1 MTRLEI
7 GHGLEAIGDFRRTW
21 PQLVLVT
28 LATRVAVTLLLL
40 PGLAL
45 LLRFFLSRQ
54 DRAVLSDQEIL
65 FFFLTP
71 IGALALV
78 VVGGIWIGIALIE
91 QAGLMVVGF
100 GAAEDRRITWF
111 SALRYVFRESP
122 RILLLGSHLL
132 VRAALLVGPI
142 LALVGVVYWTF
153 LRQYDINYYLANRP
167 PAFLWAG
174 GIAGVLVAVLAVLL
188 SIKVVSWGL
197 ALPAVLFE
205 NLRPAAAIQDSIAD
219 SRGHRWRIFWWIVAW
234 LIAGA
239 VASTVLTWTIGLAGR
254 LIVPVRG
261 DTMTVVALAMGAIGL
276 LSLIAN
282 AILSFLSASLFALL
296 VVRVYRDFSGPGSL
310 AQELAEPGSLADR
323 PAIRIPRKRLLWGGA
338 LVATACVVFAVML
351 AHSVRLED
359 DTLIMA
365 HRGAALHAP
374 ENTLASVHRAIEDS
388 TDYIEIDVQET
399 ADGEV
404 VVFHDSDFMKTAGDP
419 LTIWDARRTDIDAID
434 IGSWFDTAFTAERVP
449 TLQEV
454 LGAARGQTRV
464 IIELKYYGHDRDLE
478 RRVIDIVER
487 TGMVD
492 QVVVM
497 SLKYDKVQKIRAMRP
512 DWTYGLLTSVNLGDA
527 TRFDVDFLA
536 VNAVTAT
543 RRFVERAHR
552 AGMDVYVWTVNDPY
566 LMSAMMSRN
575 VDGIITD
582 DPGLAREVLEI
593 RSRMDPVQR
602 LLVGIGSEIGVFSMT
617 EEDQTTDEA
626 DA

>member
-1 MTRLEI
+1 MNSNLQP
-7 GHGLEAIGDFRRTW
+7 GLSAFRDFRRTW
-21 PQLVLVT
+21 PQLLLVT
-28 LATRVAVTLLLL
+28 LATRVAVTFLLL
-40 PGLAL
+40 PGLVL

-54 DRAVLSDQEIL
+54 GRAVLSDQEIL

-91 QAGLMVVGF
+91 QAGLMVVGY
-100 GAAEDRRITWF
+100 GAAEDRRITWY

-132 VRAALLVGPI
+132 VRAALLVGPM
-142 LALVGVVYWTF
+142 LALVGGVYWTF
-153 LRQYDINYYLANRP
+153 LRQYDINYYLTNRP

-174 GIAGVLVAVLAVLL
+174 GIVGVLVSVLAVLFAM
-188 SIKVVSWGL
+188 KVVRWVM

-205 NLRPAAAIQDSIAD
+205 NLGAEAAIRDSIAD
-219 SRGHRWRIFWWIVAW
+219 SRGHRWTIFWWIVAW
-234 LIAGA
+234 LVAGTL
-239 VASTVLTWTIGLAGR
+239 ASTALTWTIGLVGR
-254 LIVPVRG
+254 LIVPVGG
-261 DTMTVVALAMGAIGL
+261 DTMTVVALTMGAIGL
-276 LSLIAN
+276 LSLVTN

-296 VVRVYRDFSGPGSL
+296 FARLYRDFSGPGTL
-310 AQELAEPGSLADR
+310 ARELAEPGTLGDR
-323 PAIRIPRKRLLWGGA
+323 PAIRIPGKGILWSGVLA
-338 LVATACVVFAVML
+338 AVACVVAAVLL

-359 DTLIMA
+359 DTLVMA

-404 VVFHDSDFMKTAGDP
+404 VVFHDSDFMKTARHP
-419 LTIWDARRTDIDAID
+419 LTVWDARRADIDAID
-434 IGSWFDTAFTAERVP
+434 IGSWFDPAYSAERVP
-449 TLQEV
+449 TLEDV
-454 LGAARGQTRV
+454 LGAAQGQARV
-464 IIELKYYGHDRDLE
+464 IIELKYYGHDQDLE
-478 RRVIDIVER
+478 RQVIDIVER

-492 QVVVM
+492 QVVIM
-497 SLKYDKVQKIRAMRP
+497 SLKYDKIEKIRAMRP
-512 DWTYGLLTSVNLGDA
+512 DWTYGLLTSVELGDA

-536 VNAVTAT
+536 VNAVTAS
-543 RRFVERAHR
+543 RGFVERAHR
-552 AGMDVYVWTVNDPY
+552 AGIEVYVWTVNDPY

-582 DPGLAREVLEI
+582 DPGLARKVLEI
-593 RSRMDPVQR
+593 RSQMDPVQR
-602 LLVGIGSEIGVFSMT
+602 LLVGIGTEIGVFSMP
-617 EEDQTTDEA
+617 ERDQQTDEA

>member
-1 MTRLEI
+1 MNSSLQP
-7 GHGLEAIGDFRRTW
+7 GLSAFRDFRRTW
-21 PQLVLVT
+21 PQLLLVT
-28 LATRVAVTLLLL
+28 LATRVAVTLFLL

-54 DRAVLSDQEIL
+54 NRAVLSDQEIL
-65 FFFLTP
+65 YFFLTP
-71 IGALALV
+71 VGALALV
-78 VVGGIWIGIALIE
+78 VVGGFWIGIALLE
-91 QAGLMVVGF
+91 QAGLMIIGY

-111 SALRYVFRESP
+111 SALRYVFQESL

-132 VRAALLVGPI
+132 VRAALLVGPM
-142 LALVGVVYWTF
+142 LAIGGVVYWTF
-153 LRQYDINYYLANRP
+153 LRQYDINYYLTNRP

-174 GIAGVLVAVLAVLL
+174 GIAAVLAVALALL
-188 SIKVVSWGL
+188 LAIRVVQWVL

-205 NLRPAAAIQDSIAD
+205 NLRPPAAIRDSIAD
-219 SRGHRWRIFWWIVAW
+219 SRGHRWTIFWWIVIW
-234 LIAGA
+234 LVAGTL
-239 VASTVLTWTIGLAGR
+239 ASTALTWTIGLVGR
-254 LIVPVRG
+254 LIVPLSG
-261 DTMTVVALAMGAIGL
+261 DTMTVVALTMGAVGL
-276 LSLIAN
+276 LSLVTN
-282 AILSFLSASLFALL
+282 ATLSFLSASLFALL
-296 VVRVYRDFSGPGSL
+296 VVRLYRDFSGPGSL
-310 AQELAEPGSLADR
+310 ARKLAEPGSLGDR
-323 PAIRIPRKRLLWGGA
+323 PAIRIPRKGLLWGGT
-338 LVATACVVFAVML
+338 VAAIACLASAVML
-351 AHSVRLED
+351 ARSVRLED

-374 ENTLASVHRAIEDS
+374 ENTLASVHRAISDS

-399 ADGEV
+399 ADGEIA
-404 VVFHDSDFMKTAGDP
+404 VFHDSDFMKTARNP
-419 LTIWDARRTDIDAID
+419 LTIWDSRRVDIAAID
-434 IGSWFDTAFTAERVP
+434 IGSWFDPAYSEERVP
-449 TLQEV
+449 TLEDV
-454 LGAARGQTRV
+454 LGAARGQARV

-478 RRVIDIVER
+478 RRVIDIVEQA
-487 TGMVD
+487 GMVD
-492 QVVVM
+492 QIVVM

-543 RRFVERAHR
+543 RGFVERAHR

-593 RSRMDPVQR
+593 RSQMDPVQR

>member
-1 MTRLEI
+1 MNSSLQP
-7 GHGLEAIGDFRRTW
+7 GLSAFRDFRRTW
-21 PQLVLVT
+21 PQLLLVT
-28 LATRVAVTLLLL
+28 LATRVAVTFLLL

-54 DRAVLSDQEIL
+54 GRAVLSDQEIL

-91 QAGLMVVGF
+91 QAGLMIVGF

-111 SALRYVFRESP
+111 GALRYVFHESP

-132 VRAALLVGPI
+132 VRAMLIVGPM
-142 LALVGVVYWTF
+142 LALVGGVYWTF
-153 LRQYDINYYLANRP
+153 LRQYDINYYLTNRP

-174 GIAGVLVAVLAVLL
+174 AIVGILVSILAVLFAM
-188 SIKVVSWGL
+188 KVVHWVM

-205 NLRPAAAIQDSIAD
+205 NLGAEAAIRDSIAD
-219 SRGHRWRIFWWIVAW
+219 SRGHRWTIFWWVVAW
-234 LIAGA
+234 LVAGTL
-239 VASTVLTWTIGLAGR
+239 ASTALTWTIGLVGR
-254 LIVPVRG
+254 LIVPVGG
-261 DTMTVVALAMGAIGL
+261 DAMTVVALTIGAIGL
-276 LSLIAN
+276 LSLVTN

-296 VVRVYRDFSGPGSL
+296 VVRLYRDFSGPGSL
-310 AQELAEPGSLADR
+310 ARELTEPGSLADR
-323 PAIRIPRKRLLWGGA
+323 PAIRIPRKGLLWVGGLA
-338 LVATACVVFAVML
+338 SIACVVFAVLL
-351 AHSVRLED
+351 ARSVRLED

-374 ENTLASVHRAIEDS
+374 ENTLASVHRAISDS

-404 VVFHDSDFMKTAGDP
+404 AVFHDSDFMKTARNP
-419 LTIWDARRTDIDAID
+419 LTIWDARRTDIEAID
-434 IGSWFDTAFTAERVP
+434 IGSWFDPAYSEERVP
-449 TLQEV
+449 TLQEI
-454 LGAARGQTRV
+454 LAAAQGQTRV
-464 IIELKYYGHDRDLE
+464 VIELKYYGHDQDLE
-478 RRVIDIVER
+478 RRVIDIVEQA
-487 TGMVD
+487 GMAD
-492 QVVVM
+492 QIVVM

-536 VNAVTAT
+536 VNAATAT
-543 RRFVERAHR
+543 RGFVERAHR

-593 RSRMDPVQR
+593 RSQMDPVQR

-617 EEDQTTDEA
+617 DEDQTTDEA

>member
-1 MTRLEI
+1 MMNGSLQP
-7 GHGLEAIGDFRRTW
+7 GLSAFRDFRRTW
-21 PQLVLVT
+21 PQLLLVT
-28 LATRVAVTLLLL
+28 LTTRVAVTLLLL

-45 LLRFFLSRQ
+45 LLRFFLARQ

-65 FFFLTP
+65 YFFLTP
-71 IGALALV
+71 AGALALV
-78 VVGGIWIGIALIE
+78 IVGGFWIGIALLE
-91 QAGLMVVGF
+91 QAGLMVVGY

-111 SALRYVFRESP
+111 SVLRYVFRESA

-132 VRAALLVGPI
+132 VRAALLVGPM
-142 LALVGVVYWTF
+142 LALVGGVYWTF
-153 LRQYDINYYLANRP
+153 LRQYDINYYLTNRP

-174 GIAGVLVAVLAVLL
+174 GIAGVLAAVLAVLL
-188 SIKVVSWGL
+188 AIKVVQWAM

-205 NLRPAAAIQDSIAD
+205 SLTPPAAIRDSIAD
-219 SRGHRWRIFWWIVAW
+219 SKGHRWTLFWWIVLW
-234 LIAGA
+234 LVAGTLTSMA
-239 VASTVLTWTIGLAGR
+239 LTWTIGLLGR
-254 LIVPVRG
+254 LIVPMSG
-261 DTMTVVALAMGAIGL
+261 DTMTVVALTMGAIGL
-276 LSLIAN
+276 LSLVTN

-296 VVRVYRDFSGPGSL
+296 VVRLYRDFSGPGAL
-310 AQELAEPGSLADR
+310 ARELAEPGSLGDR
-323 PAIRIPRKRLLWGGA
+323 PATRIPRKRLLWGGV
-338 LVATACVVFAVML
+338 VAAIACVVFAVML
-351 AHSVRLED
+351 ARSVRLED

-374 ENTLASVHRAIEDS
+374 ENTLAAVRRAISDS

-404 VVFHDSDFMKTAGDP
+404 AVFHDSDFMKTARNP
-419 LTIWDARRTDIDAID
+419 LTIWDARRADIDAID
-434 IGSWFDTAFTAERVP
+434 VGSWFDPAYSAERVP
-449 TLQEV
+449 SLEEV
-454 LGAARGQTRV
+454 LGAAQGKSRV
-464 IIELKYYGHDRDLE
+464 VIELKYYGHDQDLE
-478 RRVIDIVER
+478 RRVIDIVEQA
-487 TGMVD
+487 GMVD
-492 QVVVM
+492 EIVVM
-497 SLKYDKVQKIRAMRP
+497 SLKYDKVRKIRAMRP

-582 DPGLAREVLEI
+582 DPGLAREVLQI

-617 EEDQTTDEA
+617 EEDQKTDES

>member
-7 GHGLEAIGDFRRTW
+7 GHGLEAIRDFRRTW

-28 LATRVAVTLLLL
+28 LATRVAVTLLML

-65 FFFLTP
+65 FFFLSP

-111 SALRYVFRESP
+111 SSLRYVFRESP

-132 VRAALLVGPI
+132 VRTALLVGPM
-142 LALVGVVYWTF
+142 LALVGGVYWTF
-153 LRQYDINYYLANRP
+153 LRHYDINYYLANRP
-167 PAFLWAG
+167 TEFLWAG
-174 GIAGVLVAVLAVLL
+174 GIAAVLVGVLAVLL
-188 SIKVVSWGL
+188 AVKVVTWVL

-205 NLRPAAAIQDSIAD
+205 NLGPAAAIRDSIAD

-234 LIAGA
+234 LVAGA
-239 VASTVLTWTIGLAGR
+239 VASTVLTWTIGLVGR
-254 LIVPVRG
+254 LIVPLRG
-261 DTMTVVALAMGAIGL
+261 DTMTVVALTMGAIGL
-276 LSLIAN
+276 LSLVTN
-282 AILSFLSASLFALL
+282 AVLSFLSASLFGLL
-296 VVRVYRDFSGPGSL
+296 VVRLYRDFSGPGSL
-310 AQELAEPGSLADR
+310 AGELAETGSLGDR
-323 PAIRIPRKRLLWGGA
+323 PAIGVPRKGLLWGGA
-338 LVATACVVFAVML
+338 LAAIASVVSAVML

-359 DTLIMA
+359 DTLIIA
-365 HRGAALHAP
+365 HRGAMMHAP
-374 ENTLASVHRAIEDS
+374 ENTMASMDRAMADS
-388 TDYIEIDVQET
+388 TDYLEIDVQET

-404 VVFHDSDFMKTAGDP
+404 VVFHDSDFMKTARDP
-419 LTIWDARRTDIDAID
+419 LTIWDARRAHIDEID
-434 IGSWFDTAFTAERVP
+434 VGSWFDPAFASERVP
-449 TLQEV
+449 TLEEV
-454 LGAARGQTRV
+454 LLTARERARV
-464 IIELKYYGHDRDLE
+464 NIELKYYGHDEDLE
-478 RRVIDIVER
+478 RRVVDIVER

-492 QVVVM
+492 HVVVM
-497 SLKYDKVQKIRAMRP
+497 SLKYDKVQKIRALRP
-512 DWTYGLLTSVNLGDA
+512 EWTYGLLTSVNLGDA
-527 TRFDVDFLA
+527 TRYDVDFLA
-536 VNAVTAT
+536 VNAAAAT
-543 RRFVERAHR
+543 RGFVERAHR
-552 AGMDVYVWTVNDPY
+552 AGLHVYVWTVNDPY

-593 RSRMDPVQR
+593 RSQMDAVQR
-602 LLVGIGSEIGVFSMT
+602 LLVGIGTEVGVFSMP
-617 EEDQTTDEA
+617 EGEADEA